1 MAALSV
7 NNVSKSFRIPHMK
20 QTSITEYLTHIF
32 KPTRGDTLEVIKDIS
47 FTINK
52 GETVGI
58 IGSNGAGKST
68 LLKILASIY
77 LPDKGS
83 VTTNGR
89 VVPFLEL
96 GVGFNAELTGRENVF
111 LNGIILGMKRS
122 FLEKKFDEIVSFAE
136 LERFID
142 LPLKN
147 YSSGMQV
154 RLAFAI
160 AFKSEADIY
169 LLDEVFSVGDMA
181 FQEKSKAIFTNLKR
195 KGKTL
200 ILVSHSPFVVQS
212 FCERVLFL
220 NHGKIE
226 NYESVAEGLQ
236 KYQDAIEHAHNNQ

>member
-1 MAALSV
+1 MIALSV
-7 NNVSKSFRIPHMK
+7 KNVSKSFKIPHYK
-20 QTSITEYLTHIF
+20 QTSFTEFLTHLF
-32 KPTRGDTLEVIKDIS
+32 VPVRADTLEVIKDIS
-47 FTINK
+47 FTINT

-77 LPDKGS
+77 LPDSGK
-83 VTTNGR
+83 VTANGR

-96 GVGFNAELTGRENVF
+96 GVGFNLELTGRENVF

-122 FLEKKFDEIVSFAE
+122 YLEKKFDEIVAFAE

-169 LLDEVFSVGDMA
+169 LLDEVFAVGDIA
-181 FQEKSKAIFTNLKR
+181 FQEKSRAVFADLKKR
-195 KGKTL
+195 GKTL
-200 ILVSHSPFVVQS
+200 ILVSHSPAVVKS
-212 FCERVLFL
+212 FCERILYL

-226 NYESVAEGLQ
+226 SFNSVDEGFS
-236 KYQDAIEHAHNNQ
+236 KYQQSVEHVNHG